1 MKQTNK
7 FSSNATKRTYQ
18 IRSKA
23 TLNCSTSWCIYFATC
38 QDCPEAGYVGQTYA
52 AATSNSK
59 GGLYKRHCGH
69 RADSKAG
76 KGGLGGH
83 YYTHHGGSVETMVL
97 TIIDTVEP
105 GNHVE
110 LDRKEEAWIYRLKT
124 LDTMGHGGLNS
135 RDELSRNNKDRA
147 RLACTCITCSEVRGV
162 KRRTPGD

>member
-1 MKQTNK
+1 
-7 FSSNATKRTYQ
+7 
-18 IRSKA
+18 
-23 TLNCSTSWCIYFATC
+23 
-38 QDCPEAGYVGQTYA
+38 
-52 AATSNSK
+52 
-59 GGLYKRHCGH
+59 
-69 RADSKAG
+69 
-76 KGGLGGH
+76 
-83 YYTHHGGSVETMVL
+83 MVL

-147 RLACTCITCSEVRGV
+147 RLACTCTTCSEVRGV